1 MNGKGL
7 KIDIHVDDSQ
17 CRIQAEGSNRALGI
31 ALYDILMTIAK
42 QSTTLEAVI
51 RASCLE
57 VLMHI
62 GGPWDEEKH

>member
-17 CRIQAEGSNRALGI
+17 CRIQAEGSNRDLGI
-31 ALYDILMTIAK
+31 ALHDILLTIAK
-42 QSTTLEAVI
+42 QSTTLEAVV
-51 RASCLE
+51 RASCLK
-57 VLMHI
+57 VLMSI